1 MEVNLLEMAIEA
13 LGIVFDPSRLVF
25 LFLGVVLG
33 LVFGVIPGLGG
44 LVGLALLLPFTF
56 ALEPYS
62 GLAMLIG
69 LGAVIATS
77 DSIPAILFGVPG
89 TSGAAATVM
98 DGHPMARRG
107 DASRAFGAAFTA
119 SMLGGLFGA
128 LILGLSIPFLRPV
141 MLSIATP
148 EMLALIIFGL
158 TLVATLGG
166 KSAAKGMA
174 AACIGLFLATVG
186 EEYQMGEWRWTFGSL
201 YLWEGLPIVPIALGL
216 FALPELADLAIRRQS
231 VTTNV
236 TAAKNSTK
244 FQGAMDV
251 LKNPF
256 LTFRCSAIGCL
267 IGAIPGLGSAVVDW
281 IAYGH
286 AIRTEKGADKTF
298 GKGDVRGVIA
308 TETANNSKEGGALVT
323 TIAFGVPGSASMALL
338 LSAFVVYGIIPGPD
352 MLSKNLDVTYS
363 LVWSIV
369 FANIFGAAL
378 CFLFVG
384 QLAKLA
390 LVRPG
395 ILVPIILAICVIG
408 AYQSRTAWADIY
420 VLLSMG
426 VLGFVMKRLAWPRPP
441 LLLGFVLGAIFER
454 YMFLSVNIYG
464 FEWLTRPV
472 VAVVL
477 ALALYGLLVPVYKKW
492 LFRRRERQRGYT
504 ISLKFGRNTNVNYF
518 DLLFTGLLIV
528 LFTVTFFAAA
538 DWHFDSRLVPQVIS
552 VSGVLFCLFL
562 AVSQLF
568 MRIESDSPS
577 VQTIAAADLSGEYEG
592 MERPVIF
599 KRTAQYFAGV
609 GFYLV
614 AAWLIGLLPAMAAFV
629 VVYMRF
635 IGRERWRLS
644 LLIALI
650 MFTFAYLLFH
660 HVLDVVWPQALMGEL
675 LPLFRETRALRLM

>member
-1 MEVNLLEMAIEA
+1 M
-13 LGIVFDPSRLVF
+13 F

-251 LKNPF
+251 LKTPF
-256 LTFRCSAIGCL
+256 
-267 IGAIPGLGSAVVDW
+267 
-281 IAYGH
+281 
-286 AIRTEKGADKTF
+286 
-298 GKGDVRGVIA
+298 
-308 TETANNSKEGGALVT
+308 
-323 TIAFGVPGSASMALL
+323 
-338 LSAFVVYGIIPGPD
+338 
-352 MLSKNLDVTYS
+352 
-363 LVWSIV
+363 
-369 FANIFGAAL
+369 
-378 CFLFVG
+378 
-384 QLAKLA
+384 
-390 LVRPG
+390 
-395 ILVPIILAICVIG
+395 
-408 AYQSRTAWADIY
+408 
-420 VLLSMG
+420 
-426 VLGFVMKRLAWPRPP
+426 
-441 LLLGFVLGAIFER
+441 
-454 YMFLSVNIYG
+454 
-464 FEWLTRPV
+464 
-472 VAVVL
+472 
-477 ALALYGLLVPVYKKW
+477 
-492 LFRRRERQRGYT
+492 
-504 ISLKFGRNTNVNYF
+504 
-518 DLLFTGLLIV
+518 
-528 LFTVTFFAAA
+528 
-538 DWHFDSRLVPQVIS
+538 
-552 VSGVLFCLFL
+552 
-562 AVSQLF
+562 
-568 MRIESDSPS
+568 
-577 VQTIAAADLSGEYEG
+577 
-592 MERPVIF
+592 
-599 KRTAQYFAGV
+599 
-609 GFYLV
+609 
-614 AAWLIGLLPAMAAFV
+614 
-629 VVYMRF
+629 
-635 IGRERWRLS
+635 
-644 LLIALI
+644 
-650 MFTFAYLLFH
+650 
-660 HVLDVVWPQALMGEL
+660 
-675 LPLFRETRALRLM
+675 

>member
-1 MEVNLLEMAIEA
+1 MEVNLLEMAITA

-25 LFLGVVLG
+25 LFLGVILG
-33 LVFGVIPGLGG
+33 LIFGVIPGLGG

-56 ALEPYS
+56 ALDPYA

-69 LGAVIATS
+69 LGAVTATS

-148 EMLALIIFGL
+148 EMLAMIIFGL

-166 KSAAKGMA
+166 KNAAKGMA
-174 AACIGLFLATVG
+174 AACIGLMLATVG
-186 EEYQMGEWRWTFGSL
+186 EEYQMGEWRWTFGTL
-201 YLWEGLPIVPIALGL
+201 YLWEGIPIVPIALGL

-251 LKNPF
+251 FRHPF

-286 AIRTEKGADKTF
+286 AIRTEKGGDDTF

-308 TETANNSKEGGALVT
+308 AETANNSKEGGSLVT

-408 AYQSRTAWADIY
+408 AYQATTAWADIY
-420 VLLSMG
+420 VLLGAG
-426 VLGFVMKRLAWPRPP
+426 VFGFIMKRLAWPRPP

-464 FEWLTRPV
+464 LDWMTRPV
-472 VAVVL
+472 VFVVL
-477 ALALYGLLVPVYKKW
+477 SLSLYGLLVPIYKKW
-492 LFRRRERQRGYT
+492 KFRRAEREKGYIT
-504 ISLKFGRNTNVNYF
+504 KLKFGFNRNVNYF
-518 DLLFTGLLIV
+518 DLVFTSALIV
-528 LFTVTFFAAA
+528 MFTMAYFAAT
-538 DWHFDSRLVPQVIS
+538 DWHFDSRLVPQLIS
-552 VSGVLFCLFL
+552 VVGVVFCLFL
-562 AVSQLF
+562 VVSQLF
-568 MRIESDSPS
+568 MRMETDSPN
-577 VQTIAAADLSGEYEG
+577 VQTIAATDLSGEYEG
-592 MERPVIF
+592 LERPVII

-609 GFYLV
+609 GFYLG
-614 AAWLIGLLPAMAAFV
+614 AAWVIGLLPAMAAFV

-635 IGRERWRLS
+635 IGRERWRLA
-644 LLIALI
+644 LMIAAL
-650 MFTFAYLLFH
+650 MFIFTYGLFH
-660 HVLDVVWPQALMGEL
+660 HVLNVAWPQALLGDL
-675 LPLFRETRALRLM
+675 LPVFRETRAFRLM